1 MTDQEPVDNQ
11 PRPALEPLASPA
23 DRTRTAPA
31 RTRITE
37 ADASGTTLT
46 IRQASERYA
55 VSDRTLRRRV
65 TAGEIAGAHRRPGP
79 KGEEWQIPVAALE
92 SLGYKR
98 LETAPDTAP
107 APQPTA
113 GETDT
118 TAVLLDVIEELRAER
133 RQLTEGKQS
142 EADKRQAVEIE
153 LAATRASLEAE
164 RSRREAAESALA
176 ERQSQPEQSP
186 ATRKRWWQRAN

>member
-1 MTDQEPVDNQ
+1 MHEALPVTGETSTPSRMD
-11 PRPALEPLASPA
+11 PRTP
-23 DRTRTAPA
+23 
-31 RTRITE
+31 
-37 ADASGTTLT
+37 DASGTTLT

-113 GETDT
+113 GDTDT
-118 TAVLLDVIEELRAER
+118 TAVLLDLIEELRAER

>member
-1 MTDQEPVDNQ
+1 MTDQEP
-11 PRPALEPLASPA
+11 AAELEPTTSKPE
-23 DRTRTAPA
+23 
-31 RTRITE
+31 RTRIAE
-37 ADASGTTLT
+37 ADDSGTTLT
-46 IRQASERYA
+46 IRQATERYA

-107 APQPTA
+107 AAQPTSTA
-113 GETDT
+113 DET
-118 TAVLLDVIEELRAER
+118 TAALIDLIEELRTER
-133 RQLTEGKQS
+133 RQLTEGRQA
-142 EADKRQAVEIE
+142 EADRRQAVEIE
-153 LAATRASLEAE
+153 LAATRATLEAE
-164 RSRREAAESALA
+164 RSRREAAESALD
-176 ERQSQPEQSP
+176 ERKSQSP